1 MRVVLRAVRDVGAYG
16 ILPYHKLH
24 GCLER
29 EGTLSLGT
37 TAIKLGFSVAGDDL
51 GLATHLVREELQDE
65 VNDGL
70 DGTAAR
76 RRGF

>member
-1 MRVVLRAVRDVGAYG
+1 MWEHMGF
-16 ILPYHKLH
+16 
-24 GCLER
+24 CL
-29 EGTLSLGT
+29 TTNYKDASSLGT
-37 TAIKLGFSVAGDDL
+37 TTIKLGFSVAGDDL
-51 GLATHLVREELQDE
+51 GLAAHLVREELQDE